1 MSTSNESLRQWI
13 DEVAAL
19 TKPDNIV
26 WCDGSEGEYQGL
38 IGQMLESGTLTKLND
53 SYENCY
59 LHRSDPSDVAR
70 VEVRAMYGGLP
81 IAVGLLSL
89 AGLSAGFRRT
99 AIGALTFLFIG
110 LALGRGYGMIVD
122 SMPGQYNQ
130 IAVSYELV
138 SAAIAGFLSLN
149 ADKNA
154 LSGW

>member
-1 MSTSNESLRQWI
+1 MLLERIFLAFTGLAFFVYGAVCLFRPETLA
-13 DEVAAL
+13 DVAQFELA
-19 TKPDNIV
+19 
-26 WCDGSEGEYQGL
+26 
-38 IGQMLESGTLTKLND
+38 
-53 SYENCY
+53 
-59 LHRSDPSDVAR
+59 SDVAR